1 MTRTDIQIK
10 NDALDLLRK
19 IRALL
24 SAALYLTSNKDE
36 VEMSLELVYL
46 AEKVAATVTEG
57 KE

>member
-10 NDALDLLRK
+10 NDALDSLRK

-24 SAALYLTSNKDE
+24 SAALYLKSNEAE
-36 VEMSLELVYL
+36 VEMSLELVDL